1 MFSTIVVVI
10 VVLYVL
16 GYIGMIFFD
25 LFIKK
30 DPTDLIPKP
39 QDVEINITDEAGQ
52 FKPILVEKD
61 DKTDPK
67 DSFEVKTQTEEAD
80 QQTPA
85 ASTASTTSNAS
96 EQNPGHEKV
105 DEPKQTDE
113 ETKRRIGELV
123 KLRRQEM
130 LAEEMSDSSEPIST
144 SPQSTPSEPKIQD
157 NKEHS
162 KDEFSQ
168 TIKDSVESRNDRPSQ
183 TPRYYKPKA
192 PTQPDHA
199 PLKFFE
205 FKVRIEATTQLTK
218 LQGGLTAEQLS
229 KEARELTT
237 DEKMK
242 LLKEMNNYWELKE
255 NSRTLDEDERI
266 AIEKAREAR
275 REAHPTF
282 SA

>member
-16 GYIGMIFFD
+16 GYIGMITFD

-39 QDVEINITDEAGQ
+39 QDVEIDITDEAGQ

-61 DKTDPK
+61 DKTGPQASLDEK
-67 DSFEVKTQTEEAD
+67 AQTED
-80 QQTPA
+80 TDLQTQDA
-85 ASTASTTSNAS
+85 ATVSTTSTAS
-96 EQNPGHEKV
+96 EQEPEQEKV
-105 DEPKQTDE
+105 DEPKRTDE
-113 ETKRRIGELV
+113 ETKRRISELV
-123 KLRRQEM
+123 KLRRQEI
-130 LAEEMSDSSEPIST
+130 LAEEMGDQRVSAPVSQESN
-144 SPQSTPSEPKIQD
+144 PKDQD
-157 NKEHS
+157 NTVLHDVEETSTDHAS
-162 KDEFSQ
+162 VVPKDESSKSP
-168 TIKDSVESRNDRPSQ
+168 IG
-183 TPRYYKPKA
+183 YYKPKA
-192 PTQPDHA
+192 PTQPEHA

-218 LQGGLTAEQLS
+218 PQGGLTAEQLS

-237 DEKMK
+237 DEKLK
-242 LLKEMNNYWELKE
+242 IIKEMNNYWELKE

-275 REAHPTF
+275 HEAHPTF
-282 SA
+282 AA

>member
-1 MFSTIVVVI
+1 MFV
-10 VVLYVL
+10 
-16 GYIGMIFFD
+16 FD

-39 QDVEINITDEAGQ
+39 QDVEIDITDEAGQ

-61 DKTDPK
+61 DKTEHRAAIEGNK
-67 DSFEVKTQTEEAD
+67 QVEEAD
-80 QQTPA
+80 QISKDNQPV
-85 ASTASTTSNAS
+85 TSSNGDVAQENPTQ
-96 EQNPGHEKV
+96 EQV
-105 DEPKQTDE
+105 DEPKQTDV
-113 ETKRRIGELV
+113 ETKRRISELV

-130 LAEEMSDSSEPIST
+130 LAEEMGDQRPTAPISQD
-144 SPQSTPSEPKIQD
+144 SKPKDQD
-157 NKEHS
+157 NTVRQEVEEASTEQASIVPK
-162 KDEFSQ
+162 
-168 TIKDSVESRNDRPSQ
+168 VESPKS
-183 TPRYYKPKA
+183 PIGYYKPKA
-192 PTQPDHA
+192 PAQPEHT
-199 PLKFFE
+199 PIKFFE
-205 FKVRIEATTQLTK
+205 FKVRIEASAQLTK
-218 LQGGLTAEQLS
+218 PQGGLTAEQLS

-266 AIEKAREAR
+266 AIEKAKEVQ

>member
-1 MFSTIVVVI
+1 M
-10 VVLYVL
+10 
-16 GYIGMIFFD
+16 IGFD

-39 QDVEINITDEAGQ
+39 QDVEIDITDEAGQ

-61 DKTDPK
+61 DKSGPK
-67 DSFEVKTQTEEAD
+67 VSCEENSSLTESEN
-80 QQTPA
+80 QTPKENQSASSTNGA
-85 ASTASTTSNAS
+85 AIQDKS
-96 EQNPGHEKV
+96 EQEKV

-113 ETKRRIGELV
+113 ETKRRISELV

-130 LAEEMSDSSEPIST
+130 LAEEVGDQPPIAPISQDSKKDVQYNT
-144 SPQSTPSEPKIQD
+144 VRQEAEEPSSNQASIVPK
-157 NKEHS
+157 
-162 KDEFSQ
+162 
-168 TIKDSVESRNDRPSQ
+168 VESPKS
-183 TPRYYKPKA
+183 PIGYYKPKA

-205 FKVRIEATTQLTK
+205 FKVRIEETAQLTK
-218 LQGGLTAEQLS
+218 PQGGLTAEQLS
-229 KEARELTT
+229 KEAKELTT

>member
-1 MFSTIVVVI
+1 MFV
-10 VVLYVL
+10 
-16 GYIGMIFFD
+16 FD

-39 QDVEINITDEAGQ
+39 QDVEIDITDEAGQ

-61 DKTDPK
+61 DKT
-67 DSFEVKTQTEEAD
+67 STQATLEENAQSVEED
-80 QQTPA
+80 NQVPQDTSTP
-85 ASTASTTSNAS
+85 SKS
-96 EQNPGHEKV
+96 EENPTQEKV

-113 ETKRRIGELV
+113 ETKRRISELV

-130 LAEEMSDSSEPIST
+130 LAEEMGDERALEPVSQEIK
-144 SPQSTPSEPKIQD
+144 PEIQD
-157 NKEHS
+157 NNESTVAEVSSSPS
-162 KDEFSQ
+162 KSTVPTVDEDAKP
-168 TIKDSVESRNDRPSQ
+168 IG
-183 TPRYYKPKA
+183 YYKPKA
-192 PTQPDHA
+192 PTQPEHA
-199 PLKFFE
+199 PIKFFE
-205 FKVRIEATTQLTK
+205 FKVRIEATTQQTK
-218 LQGGLTAEQLS
+218 PQGGLTAEQLS
-229 KEARELTT
+229 KEAKELTT

-255 NSRTLDEDERI
+255 NSRTFDEDERI

>member
-16 GYIGMIFFD
+16 GYIGMITFD

-39 QDVEINITDEAGQ
+39 QDVEIDITDEAGQ

-61 DKTDPK
+61 DKTD
-67 DSFEVKTQTEEAD
+67 SQTSLDEKALTEDTD
-80 QQTPA
+80 QQTQDA
-85 ASTASTTSNAS
+85 ATVSTTSTAP
-96 EQNPGHEKV
+96 EQIPEQEKV
-105 DEPKQTDE
+105 DEPKRTDE
-113 ETKRRIGELV
+113 ETKRRISELV
-123 KLRRQEM
+123 KLRRQEI
-130 LAEEMSDSSEPIST
+130 LAEEMGDERAPAPDSSERKT
-144 SPQSTPSEPKIQD
+144 EIQD
-157 NKEHS
+157 NNESPVVEVSPSTPKS
-162 KDEFSQ
+162 IVPTVDES
-168 TIKDSVESRNDRPSQ
+168 TKPIG
-183 TPRYYKPKA
+183 YYKPKT
-192 PTQPDHA
+192 PIQPEHA

-218 LQGGLTAEQLS
+218 PQGGLTAEQLS
-229 KEARELTT
+229 KEAKELTT

-242 LLKEMNNYWELKE
+242 LLKEMDNYWELKE

-275 REAHPTF
+275 HEAHPTF

>member
-10 VVLYVL
+10 VILYVL
-16 GYIGMIFFD
+16 GYIGMITFD

-39 QDVEINITDEAGQ
+39 QDVEIDITDEAGQ

-61 DKTDPK
+61 DKTSPK
-67 DSFEVKTQTEEAD
+67 GTNDGNAPSAD
-80 QQTPA
+80 EDRQEPQD
-85 ASTASTTSNAS
+85 ASTSSMSEERS
-96 EQNPGHEKV
+96 EQEEV
-105 DEPKQTDE
+105 DEPTQSDE
-113 ETKRRIGELV
+113 ETKRRISELV

-130 LAEEMSDSSEPIST
+130 LAEEMGDERVPVPDSQEGKP
-144 SPQSTPSEPKIQD
+144 EIQD
-157 NKEHS
+157 NNESPVVEVSSSTPKS
-162 KDEFSQ
+162 IVPTVDER
-168 TIKDSVESRNDRPSQ
+168 TKPIG
-183 TPRYYKPKA
+183 YYKPKA
-192 PTQPDHA
+192 PTQPEHA
-199 PLKFFE
+199 TLKFFE
-205 FKVRIEATTQLTK
+205 FKVRIEAATQLTK
-218 LQGGLTAEQLS
+218 PQGGLTAEQLS

-255 NSRTLDEDERI
+255 NTRTLDEDERI

-282 SA
+282 SV

>member
-25 LFIKK
+25 LFINK

-39 QDVEINITDEAGQ
+39 QDVEIDITDEAGR

-61 DKTDPK
+61 DKTGPK
-67 DSFEVKTQTEEAD
+67 DSNDGNAPSAEED
-80 QQTPA
+80 SQEPQD
-85 ASTASTTSNAS
+85 ASTTSNS
-96 EQNPGHEKV
+96 EEKSEKEKV
-105 DEPKQTDE
+105 DEPKRTDE
-113 ETKRRIGELV
+113 ETKRRISELV
-123 KLRRQEM
+123 KLRRQEI
-130 LAEEMSDSSEPIST
+130 LAEEMGDERAPAPDSPESKME
-144 SPQSTPSEPKIQD
+144 IQD
-157 NKEHS
+157 NNESPVVEVSSSTPKS
-162 KDEFSQ
+162 IVPTVDER
-168 TIKDSVESRNDRPSQ
+168 TKPIG
-183 TPRYYKPKA
+183 YYKPKA
-192 PTQPDHA
+192 PTQPEHA

-205 FKVRIEATTQLTK
+205 FKVRIETTTQLTK
-218 LQGGLTAEQLS
+218 PQGGLTAEQLS

-275 REAHPTF
+275 HEAHPTF

>member
-10 VVLYVL
+10 VILYVF
-16 GYIGMIFFD
+16 GYIGMFVFD

-39 QDVEINITDEAGQ
+39 QDVEIDITDEAGQ

-61 DKTDPK
+61 DKTGPK
-67 DSFEVKTQTEEAD
+67 AAFEADKQAEEAD
-80 QQTPA
+80 QTPKDDQPVR
-85 ASTASTTSNAS
+85 SSNGDVAQENPTQ
-96 EQNPGHEKV
+96 EQV

-113 ETKRRIGELV
+113 ETKRRISELV

-130 LAEEMSDSSEPIST
+130 LAEEMGDERVSEPVSQEIK
-144 SPQSTPSEPKIQD
+144 PEIQD
-157 NKEHS
+157 NNESAVAEVSSSTPKS
-162 KDEFSQ
+162 IVPTVDEYAKP
-168 TIKDSVESRNDRPSQ
+168 IG
-183 TPRYYKPKA
+183 YYKPKA
-192 PTQPDHA
+192 PTQPEHA

-218 LQGGLTAEQLS
+218 PQGGLTAEQLS
-229 KEARELTT
+229 KEAKELTT

-275 REAHPTF
+275 HEAHPTF

>member
-10 VVLYVL
+10 VILYVL

-39 QDVEINITDEAGQ
+39 QDVEIDITDEAGQ

-61 DKTDPK
+61 DKTGPK
-67 DSFEVKTQTEEAD
+67 DSNDGNAPSAEED
-80 QQTPA
+80 SQEPQD
-85 ASTASTTSNAS
+85 ASTTSNS
-96 EQNPGHEKV
+96 EEKSENEKV
-105 DEPKQTDE
+105 DEPKQSDK
-113 ETKRRIGELV
+113 ETKRRISELV
-123 KLRRQEM
+123 KLRRQEI
-130 LAEEMSDSSEPIST
+130 LAEEMGDERATAPDSQESKPD
-144 SPQSTPSEPKIQD
+144 IQD
-157 NKEHS
+157 NNESPAAKVSSSTS
-162 KDEFSQ
+162 KSIVPTVDER
-168 TIKDSVESRNDRPSQ
+168 TKPIG
-183 TPRYYKPKA
+183 YYKPKT
-192 PTQPDHA
+192 PTQPEHV

-218 LQGGLTAEQLS
+218 PQGGLTAEQLS

-275 REAHPTF
+275 HEAHPTF

>member
-16 GYIGMIFFD
+16 GYIGMITFD

-39 QDVEINITDEAGQ
+39 QDVEIDITDEAGQ

-61 DKTDPK
+61 DKTGPK
-67 DSFEVKTQTEEAD
+67 TAFEADKQVEEAD
-80 QQTPA
+80 QTPKDNQ
-85 ASTASTTSNAS
+85 SVTSSNADVAQENPDH
-96 EQNPGHEKV
+96 EQV
-105 DEPKQTDE
+105 DEPKQSDE
-113 ETKRRIGELV
+113 ETKRRISELV
-123 KLRRQEM
+123 KLRRQEI
-130 LAEEMSDSSEPIST
+130 LAEEMGDERAPAPVSQESKPD
-144 SPQSTPSEPKIQD
+144 IQD
-157 NKEHS
+157 NNEIPVAEVSSPALKS
-162 KDEFSQ
+162 IVPTVDER
-168 TIKDSVESRNDRPSQ
+168 TKPIG
-183 TPRYYKPKA
+183 YYKPKA

-199 PLKFFE
+199 SLKFFE
-205 FKVRIEATTQLTK
+205 FKVRIESTTQLTK
-218 LQGGLTAEQLS
+218 PQGGQTAEQLS

-237 DEKMK
+237 DEKMR

-255 NSRTLDEDERI
+255 NSRTLDENERI

-275 REAHPTF
+275 HEAHPTF